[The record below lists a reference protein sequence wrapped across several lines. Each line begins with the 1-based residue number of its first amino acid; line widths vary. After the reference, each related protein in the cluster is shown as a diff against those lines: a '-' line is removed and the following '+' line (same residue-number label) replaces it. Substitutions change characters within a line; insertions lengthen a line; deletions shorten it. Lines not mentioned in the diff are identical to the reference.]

1 MLIIL
6 TGLPG
11 TGKSSVGRM
20 IAART
25 KGVLLSTDVIRREL
39 FPKRR
44 TFSKSESSR
53 TYQEM
58 YERAERLLSKRKKV
72 ILDATFLKEDYRDQ
86 AKAIARS
93 AGVPWKVVE
102 VTCDPKVIR
111 DRFSARKK
119 TTDPSEATYLTYLR
133 FRKWYERPSDRHIT
147 VDNSGTPNDTARQV
161 AKFF

>member
-11 TGKSSVGRM
+11 TGKSTVGRM
-20 IAART
+20 IAKRT
-25 KGVLLSTDVIRREL
+25 KATILSTDVIRREL
-39 FPKRR
+39 FPQKR
-44 TFSKSESSR
+44 TFSKAESSK

-58 YERAERLLSKRKKV
+58 YERARRLLLKGKHV
-72 ILDATFLKEDYRDQ
+72 ILDATFIKEAYRDQ
-86 AKAIARS
+86 AKKIANDV
-93 AGVPWKVVE
+93 GVPWQVVE
-102 VTCDPKVIR
+102 VTCDPKAIR
-111 DRFSARKK
+111 ERFEKRDKS
-119 TTDPSEATYLTYLR
+119 DPSEATYLTYLR